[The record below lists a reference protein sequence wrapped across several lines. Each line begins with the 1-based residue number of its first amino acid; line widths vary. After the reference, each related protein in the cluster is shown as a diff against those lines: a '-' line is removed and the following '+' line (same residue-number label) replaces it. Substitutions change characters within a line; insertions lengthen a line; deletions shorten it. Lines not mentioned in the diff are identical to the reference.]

1 MKKSLS
7 RVLSLALVLVMLLGA
22 MPFALADGPVT
33 PTYTVTVTPSATTAN
48 VGDKI
53 TFTAT
58 ISPEVPATTTPSYTW
73 NPTGTETGNTLTYTV
88 AEKDAGGTINVAVNV
103 QIGDVSYPGATSVDV
118 YAVATGVTISGGTE
132 VKVGETLQLTGAVA
146 PAGADP
152 TLFWKS
158 SDETIA
164 TVDEKTGLVK
174 GIKEGKVTITAN
186 SPAFP
191 DAEDTYEVEVKAS
204 SSAYAVDI
212 KGAKDLYLNE
222 KDLDT
227 VQLSAKLIK
236 VDTNTEVKEATFE
249 WFSNEYVDVDSTGK
263 VTARKAGTASVFVIA
278 TYKAADG
285 KETTVKSENVEFNV
299 VENVIECKAGEVP
312 YSTTA
317 SFQLDPKIEGV
328 PTARFTYKIVSEY
341 NYGNVTDGGKV
352 TPDKTPGVARV
363 EITASWTGHTV
374 TKVVPVSFYEEV
386 DVTATVKTG
395 VSSFLFGD
403 SDVFSAVAFENKSVS
418 KPSAYAM
425 RDLYKSDYTN
435 DWTYVNL
442 KQADPSS
449 TVASITYPGS
459 STTFNGFNPNSSNM
473 YEAPTALRLKFT
485 CLKKGTFKLDYSLT
499 TTEGLLVRYGTIT
512 INTQEGAANVKYK
525 TSYTNSVTI
534 NEKDFAQYWK
544 DSKMSSDLDYV
555 KFGVS
560 NVIPYYGKLYTTNS
574 TSTRKEVTANMSFD
588 YNATSK
594 DTYDLDLVTF
604 VPSASKKTSY
614 TEEIPFT
621 CYGTKSGDTLSG
633 VMVIE
638 VTGDLPF
645 KDVKTTDWFYEDV
658 AYVYNNDIM
667 NGTAADKFEPNST
680 LTRAMVVTMLYR
692 IEGEPSVSY
701 SGTFKDVTKNQWY
714 TEAVEWAAKNNIVNG
729 FDANT
734 FGPSRAIT
742 REQLAAIL
750 YRYASYK
757 KLDTSHG
764 SSLSKFY
771 DSDKVSSYAKD
782 ALEWAVY
789 EGIMNGEAGNLK
801 PTGTATRAQAAAMFH
816 RFLED

>member
-22 MPFALADGPVT
+22 MPFALATGSET
-33 PTYTVTVTPSATTAN
+33 PTVTVTASKTTAN
-48 VGDKI
+48 VGDEI

-58 ISPEVPATTTPSYTW
+58 VSPEVPATDVTYTW
-73 NPTGTETGNTLTYTV
+73 NLTGTEEGNKLIYTV
-88 AEKDAGGTINVAVNV
+88 AATDAGQNIAVAVNV
-103 QIGDVSYPGATSVDV
+103 KIGEETYAPVTASVRV
-118 YAVATGVTISGGTE
+118 YDIATGVTITGDKE

-191 DAEDTYEVEVKAS
+191 DAKDTYEVEVKAS
-204 SSAYAVDI
+204 SSAYAVEI

-278 TYKAADG
+278 TYKAVDG

-328 PTARFTYKIVSEY
+328 PTASFTYKIVSEY
-341 NYGNVTDGGKV
+341 NYGNVTAGGKV

-544 DSKMSSDLDYV
+544 DNKMTTELDCV

-560 NVIPYYGKLYTTNS
+560 NGVIPYYGKLYTTNS
-574 TSTRKEVTANMSFD
+574 TSTRKEVTASMSFD

-621 CYGTKSGDTLSG
+621 CYGSKSETLSG

>member
-7 RVLSLALVLVMLLGA
+7 RVLSLALALVMLLGA
-22 MPFALADGPVT
+22 MPFALAANEETLPAGVF
-33 PTYTVTVTPSATTAN
+33 VTPSQEKAN
-48 VGDKI
+48 VGDVV
-53 TFTAT
+53 TFTADFEEGSAEGLD
-58 ISPEVPATTTPSYTW
+58 IVYTW
-73 NPTGTETGNTLTYTV
+73 TNAVGSGATATRKITEEDV
-88 AEKDAGGTINVAVNV
+88 GGIEVSL
-103 QIGDVSYPGATSVDV
+103 DVSYEGEVFDEVDCPVAV
-118 YAVATGVTISGGTE
+118 YAIATGVTITGDKE
-132 VKVGETLQLTGAVA
+132 VKVGETLQLTGTVT
-146 PAGADP
+146 PPGADP

-186 SPAFP
+186 SIAFP
-191 DAEDTYEVEVKAS
+191 DAKDTYEVEVKAS
-204 SSAYAVDI
+204 SSAYAVEI

-236 VDTNTEVKEATFE
+236 VDTTTEVPATFE
-249 WFSNEYVDVDSTGK
+249 WFSNEYVNVDSTGK

-341 NYGNVTDGGKV
+341 NYGSVSSQGLV
-352 TPDKTPGVARV
+352 TPDRTPGVARV

-395 VSSFLFGD
+395 VSNFLFGD
-403 SDVFSAVAFENKSVS
+403 SDVFSAVAFENKSES
-418 KPSAYAM
+418 KPSAFAM
-425 RDLYKSDYTN
+425 RDLYKSNYTN
-435 DWTYVNL
+435 DWTYVTL

-459 STTFNGFNPNSSNM
+459 STAFNGFNPNSSNL

-512 INTQEGAANVKYK
+512 INTQEGAANIKYK

-544 DSKMSSDLDYV
+544 DSKMTTELDYV

-560 NVIPYYGKLYTTNS
+560 NVIPYYGELYTTNS
-574 TSTRKEVTANMSFD
+574 ATTRKEVTASMSFD

-621 CYGTKSGDTLSG
+621 CYGSKSETLSG

-701 SGTFKDVTKNQWY
+701 SGAFKDVTKNQWY
-714 TEAVEWAAKNNIVNG
+714 TEAVEWAAKNDIVNG

>member
-7 RVLSLALVLVMLLGA
+7 RVLSLALALVMLLGA
-22 MPFALADGPVT
+22 MPFALADDPVT
-33 PTYTVTVTPSATTAN
+33 PTYDVTVTPSATTAN

-58 ISPEVPATTTPSYTW
+58 ISPDVPEGTTVSYDW
-73 NPTGTETGNTLTYTV
+73 SLTGTEEGNKLIYTV
-88 AEKDAGGTINVAVNV
+88 AATDADKSIPVAVNV
-103 QIGDVSYPGATSVDV
+103 KIGEEDALGTTSIAV
-118 YAVATGVTISGGTE
+118 YAIAEGVTITGDKE
-132 VKVGETLQLTGAVA
+132 VKVGEPLQLTGTVT
-146 PAGADP
+146 PVGADP

-164 TVDEKTGLVK
+164 TVDEKTGLVT

-191 DAEDTYEVEVKAS
+191 DAKGTYEVNVKSAA
-204 SSAYAVDI
+204 SAYTVEI
-212 KGAKDLYLNE
+212 SNVNDLYLNE
-222 KDLDT
+222 KD
-227 VQLSAKLIK
+227 K
-236 VDTNTEVKEATFE
+236 DTNQLTATLKPAE
-249 WFSNEYVDVDSTGK
+249 GVTMPKYIEYVWKSNNDKVSVDETGK
-263 VTARKAGTASVFVIA
+263 VIALKAGDAEVSVIA
-278 TYKAADG
+278 FIKGEDEKLVEAARATATF
-285 KETTVKSENVEFNV
+285 KV
-299 VENVIECKAGEVP
+299 VENAIDCNNEQYP
-312 YSTTA
+312 YSSSA
-317 SFQLDPKIEGV
+317 SVTLKPSIKDVTNVKWDFEIESGKGTITKGTDTVKVSPSAAGVMKI
-328 PTARFTYKIVSEY
+328 K
-341 NYGNVTDGGKV
+341 
-352 TPDKTPGVARV
+352 
-363 EITASWTGHTV
+363 ITASWDGHSVSKTV
-374 TKVVPVSFYEEV
+374 SVSFYEEV
-386 DVTATVKTG
+386 NATATVKTG
-395 VSSFLFGD
+395 VTNFLF
-403 SDVFSAVAFENKSVS
+403 SDTSVFSSVAVDGKSVS
-418 KPSAYAM
+418 GPQNYAM
-425 RDLYKSDYTN
+425 LTLWGGVETWSKI
-435 DWTYVNL
+435 VL
-442 KQADPSS
+442 EQQDPNS
-449 TVASITYPGS
+449 TVATITYPS
-459 STTFNGFNPNSSNM
+459 QLDAFKPNAKNEYGFYNSQK
-473 YEAPTALRLKFT
+473 LKFT
-485 CLKKGTFKLDYSLT
+485 CLKKGVFKFDYYLVTSDNLT
-499 TTEGLLVRYGTIT
+499 VQYGTIT

>member
-7 RVLSLALVLVMLLGA
+7 RVLSLALALVMLLGA
-22 MPFALADGPVT
+22 MPFALATGSET
-33 PTYTVTVTPSATTAN
+33 PTVTVTASKTTAN
-48 VGDKI
+48 VGDEI
-53 TFTAT
+53 TFTANINPT
-58 ISPEVPATTTPSYTW
+58 PEEGTAISYSWDGFATATTD
-73 NPTGTETGNTLTYTV
+73 TLTYRV
-88 AEKDAGGTINVAVNV
+88 AETDAGRDLVVAVNV
-103 QIGDVSYPGATSVDV
+103 TVGGVTLTGACSPVTVFHKPTD
-118 YAVATGVTISGGTE
+118 VTISGDSTVE
-132 VKVGETLQLTGAVA
+132 VGKTLQLTGAVV
-146 PAGADP
+146 PSTADP
-152 TLFWKS
+152 TLTWKS

-186 SPAFP
+186 SSVFP
-191 DAEDTYEVEVKAS
+191 TVLKPYVVEVKPAS
-204 SSAYAVDI
+204 SSAYAVEI

-227 VQLSAKLIK
+227 AELSAKLIK
-236 VDTNTEVKEATFE
+236 VDTKTEVKDATFE
-249 WFSNEYVDVDSTGK
+249 WFSNEYVNVDSNGK
-263 VTARKAGTASVFVIA
+263 VTARKAGKASVFVIA

-317 SFQLDPKIEGV
+317 SFKLEPKIEGV
-328 PTARFTYKIVSEY
+328 PTASFTYKIVSEY
-341 NYGNVTDGGKV
+341 NYGSVSPQGLV
-352 TPDKTPGVARV
+352 TPDRTPGVARV

-374 TKVVPVSFYEEV
+374 TKVVPVSFYEQV

-403 SDVFSAVAFENKSVS
+403 SDVFSAVAFENKSES
-418 KPSAYAM
+418 KPSAFAM
-425 RDLYKSDYTN
+425 RDLYKSNYTN
-435 DWTYVNL
+435 DWTYVTL

-459 STTFNGFNPNSSNM
+459 STAFNGFNPNSSNL

-512 INTQEGAANVKYK
+512 INTQEGAANIKYK

-544 DSKMSSDLDYV
+544 DSKMTTELDYV

-560 NVIPYYGKLYTTNS
+560 NVIPYYGELYTTNS
-574 TSTRKEVTANMSFD
+574 ATTRKEVTASMSFD

-621 CYGTKSGDTLSG
+621 CYGSKSETLSG

-701 SGTFKDVTKNQWY
+701 SGAFKDVTKNQWY
-714 TEAVEWAAKNNIVNG
+714 TEAVEWAAKNDIVNG

-750 YRYASYK
+750 YRYANYK

>member
-22 MPFALADGPVT
+22 MPFALATGSET
-33 PTYTVTVTPSATTAN
+33 PTVTVTASKDTAN
-48 VGDKI
+48 VGDVI

-58 ISPEVPATTTPSYTW
+58 VSPEVPATDVTYTW
-73 NPTGTETGNTLTYTV
+73 NLTGTEEGNKLIYTV
-88 AEKDAGGTINVAVNV
+88 AATDAGQNIAVAVNV
-103 QIGDVSYPGATSVDV
+103 KIGEETYGPVTASVDV
-118 YAVATGVTISGGTE
+118 YDIATGVTIKGDKE

-146 PAGADP
+146 PAGADQ
-152 TLFWKS
+152 TLTWE
-158 SDETIA
+158 SDKTDIA
-164 TVDEKTGLVK
+164 TVDQNGLVK
-174 GIKEGKVTITAN
+174 GVKEGKATIIATSTAN
-186 SPAFP
+186 SAFK
-191 DAEDTYEVEVKAS
+191 ATYEVEVKAS

-236 VDTNTEVKEATFE
+236 VDTNTEVEATFE
-249 WFSNEYVDVDSTGK
+249 WFSNEYVNVDSTGK

-328 PTARFTYKIVSEY
+328 PTASFTYKIVSEY
-341 NYGNVTDGGKV
+341 NYGNVSSQGLV
-352 TPDKTPGVARV
+352 TPDRTPGVARV

-403 SDVFSAVAFENKSVS
+403 SDVFSAVAFENKSES
-418 KPSAYAM
+418 KPSTFAM

-435 DWTYVNL
+435 DWTYVTL

-459 STTFNGFNPNSSNM
+459 STAFNGFNPNSSNL

-512 INTQEGAANVKYK
+512 ISTQEGAANIKYK

-544 DSKMSSDLDYV
+544 DSKMTTELDYV

-560 NVIPYYGKLYTTNS
+560 NVIPYYGELYTTNS
-574 TSTRKEVTANMSFD
+574 ATTRKEVTASMSFD

-621 CYGTKSGDTLSG
+621 CYGSKSETLSG

-714 TEAVEWAAKNNIVNG
+714 TEAVEWAAKNDIVKG